1 MAPRHLSTWC
11 SVWPTN
17 DDQDETPSRVAFRV
31 SFRNGAGTVDRTL
44 LNRTLEARGPQEV
57 TAAEVLALPK
67 GMAGSLRFA
76 TTPLAGPCRLGAYW
90 SRVKLR

>member
-1 MAPRHLSTWC
+1 MVFGLANQC
-11 SVWPTN
+11 